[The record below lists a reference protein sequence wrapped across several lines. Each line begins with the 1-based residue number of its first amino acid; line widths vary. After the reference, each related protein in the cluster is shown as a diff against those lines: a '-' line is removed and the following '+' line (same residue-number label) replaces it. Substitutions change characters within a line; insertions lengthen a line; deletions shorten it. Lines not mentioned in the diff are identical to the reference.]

1 MRLRI
6 PYVLLKGLSTGLAL
20 VVTCPVAASLPPVF
34 S

>member
-20 VVTCPVAASLPPVF
+20 VVTCPVAASIRPLIA
-34 S
+34 